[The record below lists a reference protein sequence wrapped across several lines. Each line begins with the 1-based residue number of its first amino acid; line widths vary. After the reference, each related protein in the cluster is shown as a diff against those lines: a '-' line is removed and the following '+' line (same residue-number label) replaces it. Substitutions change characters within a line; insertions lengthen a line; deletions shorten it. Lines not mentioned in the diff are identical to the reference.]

1 MNEWIAEI
9 VKTNEPRDG
18 YDLVAMMVKNGR
30 LPLRDAHDFVRL
42 AATKH
47 HMEYVD
53 FVAFCANP
61 AAKDW
66 QRIHDVYQLLRQLA
80 AEKLAGRNALM
91 EYCTAGAKTA
101 KMTYGHFVYFANI

>member
-1 MNEWIAEI
+1 MNEWITEI
-9 VKTNEPRDG
+9 VEINAPRDG

-47 HMEYVD
+47 HMEYVN
-53 FVAFCANP
+53 FLAFCANP

-66 QRIHDVYQLLRQLA
+66 RRIRDVHQLLRQLV
-80 AEKLAGRNALM
+80 AEGLAGRNALM

-101 KMTYGHFVYFANI
+101 KMTYGYFVRFANI